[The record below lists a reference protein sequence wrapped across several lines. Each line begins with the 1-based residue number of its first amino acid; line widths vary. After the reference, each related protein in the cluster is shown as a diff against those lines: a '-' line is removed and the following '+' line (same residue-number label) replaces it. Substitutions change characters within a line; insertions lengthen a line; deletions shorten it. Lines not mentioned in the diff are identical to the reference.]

1 MIVSSSLKDFT
12 DNAFLIYILPYSSV
26 FLVTSSLLLIIEYAL
41 SNKDKTAYNLFG
53 GDSCG
58 VDIGQFA

>member
-1 MIVSSSLKDFT
+1 MIVSSSLKGFT
-12 DNAFLIYILPYSSV
+12 DDAFLIYILPYSSV

-41 SNKDKTAYNLFG
+41 SNKDETAYNLFG